1 MLLFITLALFINLIL
16 ENEWVLNDLFIDMRS
31 ESCDVWLILLE
42 ELFFGLHD
50 ILHAFLLK
58 WVLLFIQLFIMIS
71 SKLLLL
77 FRFLIVHLFLQLV
90 FSLLL
95 LAGTLLSKGLLEVLS
110 HSVSLVIQEFL
121 MLLDLIFVSSLPSLL
136 HIFCLLQADLDKF
149 WFQPVFITVAFQN
162 IRWLV
167 RPDLSLMLDTE
178 FSGLCLQSEIFISL
192 CHIFFLFGLSVA
204 LITNLILFFTGS

>member
-42 ELFFGLHD
+42 EFFFGLHD

-77 FRFLIVHLFLQLV
+77 FRFLIAHLFLQLI

-178 FSGLCLQSEIFISL
+178 FSGLCLQSEVFISL

-204 LITNLILFFTGS
+204 LITYLILFFTGS